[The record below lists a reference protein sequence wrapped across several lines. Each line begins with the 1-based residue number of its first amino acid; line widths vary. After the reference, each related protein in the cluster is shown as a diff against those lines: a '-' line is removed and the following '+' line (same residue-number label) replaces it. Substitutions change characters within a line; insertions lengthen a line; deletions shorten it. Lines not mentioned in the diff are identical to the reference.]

1 MKHRTQKWIF
11 SVGLALAI
19 VVLVVLVLKDIKST
33 NAARPQTQQEFLK
46 AVKNGLGTGCPFGG
60 IDDPAN
66 VVNNLA
72 NFLNSRSGIALSQDV
87 RNRLIALETQTMHE
101 GRPRKTASAIG
112 TAICDTWLERVGQLK
127 DTEIA
132 EIGECTRT
140 AVDVPL
146 NSSAGVMAR
155 AAGQLII
162 STSTWMSEACAY
174 RDASTPEAV
183 AARAATPGVVYDA
196 VYQRLQVYGEALP
209 GQWDSVTGYT
219 PVQAFLLGYS
229 MVTDDWL
236 HQSPAALIRAMESLA
251 GSIHQNFPNCQT
263 SYANRKPYG
272 YMGYLYSTHTP
283 HLFSEKVQNRLID
296 RL

>member
-112 TAICDTWLERVGQLK
+112 TAICDTWLEL
-127 DTEIA
+127 
-132 EIGECTRT
+132 
-140 AVDVPL
+140 
-146 NSSAGVMAR
+146 S
-155 AAGQLII
+155 LIHI
-162 STSTWMSEACAY
+162 
-174 RDASTPEAV
+174 
-183 AARAATPGVVYDA
+183 
-196 VYQRLQVYGEALP
+196 
-209 GQWDSVTGYT
+209 
-219 PVQAFLLGYS
+219 
-229 MVTDDWL
+229 
-236 HQSPAALIRAMESLA
+236 
-251 GSIHQNFPNCQT
+251 
-263 SYANRKPYG
+263 
-272 YMGYLYSTHTP
+272 
-283 HLFSEKVQNRLID
+283 
-296 RL
+296 